1 MPERRPNLRRAVNVD
16 DIRELVDKQGLQQV
30 ELCRALRALSEEL
43 RCRFGIY
50 SAAASDEVFDRI
62 EKGTAPQSE
71 EDSSRPTTPGWPRR
85 RARSPRAPSPTPR
98 EVSASDGSEVL
109 LVSDPLKSA
118 NFPMHAE
125 VAAFQR
131 QSERTER
138 LQREVGILRKAV
150 DQSAAN
156 FKRIAEDEVDFAIK
170 NIEAK
175 ASLTQMDHHEELKA
189 LLDQALD
196 QREHLASLARDAVED
211 RFRIELQTLSEA
223 TSKSLHA
230 LQEDVAKNEEHSV
243 QEVQYLGCRID
254 AVLEEI
260 AKVQQS
266 SRETAEASA
275 HMVSSTL
282 ADFRTQELHAQAN
295 EYRELR
301 EATSSVAQG
310 VLRLAQ
316 VCGVLPGPTCPEQKD
331 VDPLY
336 AELCGRGI
344 RHRIDDAWAVISKG
358 CANTTALMLQKADEL
373 FAIKFAA
380 QIGDFDARVYHECLH
395 LVAAHQ
401 GFKEGLELSLPSKH
415 YVRYQK
421 ASHRTPSDQVSE
433 KDVLARGPSP
443 FRDANSALSTT
454 VPTEPVQTPRTPLV
468 ESRPYTPPYTLRGT
482 GTAGRHQPLPRNLER
497 PGSAQL
503 RSIRMSFDETQ
514 RPASTN

>member
-1 MPERRPNLRRAVNVD
+1 M
-16 DIRELVDKQGLQQV
+16 
-30 ELCRALRALSEEL
+30 
-43 RCRFGIY
+43 
-50 SAAASDEVFDRI
+50 
-62 EKGTAPQSE
+62 
-71 EDSSRPTTPGWPRR
+71 
-85 RARSPRAPSPTPR
+85 
-98 EVSASDGSEVL
+98 
-109 LVSDPLKSA
+109 
-118 NFPMHAE
+118 
-125 VAAFQR
+125 
-131 QSERTER
+131 
-138 LQREVGILRKAV
+138 
-150 DQSAAN
+150 
-156 FKRIAEDEVDFAIK
+156 DFAIK

-316 VCGVLPGPTCPEQKD
+316 ACGVLPGPTCPEQKD